1 MVRGL
6 YTAASGALVA
16 QLNTDTIANNL
27 ANVNTAGFKRTLMQ
41 VQSTD
46 TLPIWRVQTDP
57 GTTPG
62 TTVPGKSVS
71 DFIGNLGFGA
81 FVYDTPANFEQGSMV
96 KTGAPLDLAIGGPGF
111 FTVATANGIRYTRD
125 GSFLRNAQNQLVTQ
139 NGDLVLG
146 RNGPITVP
154 DGTVT
159 VQSDGT
165 ITVRDIN
172 AQPGAPPLVAGNL
185 RLTEFGNLS
194 GLRPE
199 GSNLF
204 VDSGVSSPQNATTA
218 TSVEQGMLE
227 TSNSNVVRSMVD
239 LIVSQR
245 WFEANAK
252 MMQTQDALN
261 NAAINE
267 VGRNQ

>member
-81 FVYDTPANFEQGSMV
+81 FVYDTPANFEQGSFRQ
-96 KTGAPLDLAIGGPGF
+96 TGGPLDLAIGGPGF
-111 FTVATANGIRYTRD
+111 FTIATANGIRYTRD
-125 GSFLRNAQNQLVTQ
+125 GSFVRNAQNQLVTQ

-146 RNGPITVP
+146 RNGPITIP
-154 DGTVT
+154 DGKVN
-159 VQSDGT
+159 VQADGS
-165 ITVRDIN
+165 ITVNDIN
-172 AQPGAPPLVAGNL
+172 APTAPPLAVGNL
-185 RLTEFGNLS
+185 RLTEFGNLT

-204 VDSGVSSPQNATTA
+204 VDSGVSAPQTATTA
-218 TSVEQGMLE
+218 TSIEQGMLE

-245 WFEANAK
+245 WFEANSK
-252 MMQTQDALN
+252 MMQAQDTLN
-261 NAAINE
+261 NEAINE